1 MKKFL
6 NLRGQAAVEFSLL
19 LPIFALILFATIY
32 LGMFI
37 IDYVTLDNAAAQAAR
52 HAAMNSPSYEI
63 LQEDKDKIEST
74 KLLFRWY
81 ELKKNRCIKS
91 SLGSLVEDSEGN
103 LEFEENASG
112 DHVRVMIQATWREDK
127 SDSILGDILKD
138 RYTVLKIVKKEET

>member
-6 NLRGQAAVEFSLL
+6 NLREQAAVEFSLL

-63 LQEDKDKIEST
+63 LQ
-74 KLLFRWY
+74 
-81 ELKKNRCIKS
+81 
-91 SLGSLVEDSEGN
+91 
-103 LEFEENASG
+103 
-112 DHVRVMIQATWREDK
+112 
-127 SDSILGDILKD
+127 
-138 RYTVLKIVKKEET
+138 